1 MYRDNCYSVS
11 FRNHADC
18 SIANTPVATIRTLI
32 IDDEPLARRGIR
44 SLLEQDP
51 EIEIIGECAD
61 GVEAVE
67 EIQRSSPDLIFL
79 DVQMPEVNGFDV
91 IEALRSLRIPDIIF
105 VTAFDRYAI
114 EAFKVH
120 ALDYLLKPVD
130 ADRFRTALDHAK
142 ASIHSKHDH
151 LIGEKLLNLV
161 NDLKKEQHSSSR
173 IVIKS
178 NGRIMFLNIREIDWI
193 EASGD
198 YITIHARKEK
208 HLLREKISAIESKL
222 DAKMFIRI
230 HRSTIVNAERI
241 KELRPKFRGEYTVN
255 LIDGTLLTMSRSYRN
270 RLNSLFDKKL

>member
-1 MYRDNCYSVS
+1 
-11 FRNHADC
+11 
-18 SIANTPVATIRTLI
+18 VATIRTLI

-67 EIQRSSPDLIFL
+67 EIQRGNPDLIFL

-91 IEALRSLRIPDIIF
+91 IEALRLLRIPDIIF
-105 VTAFDRYAI
+105 VTAFDQYAI

-130 ADRFRTALDHAK
+130 ADRFRTALNRAK

-151 LIGEKLLNLV
+151 LIGEKLLDLV
-161 NDLKKEQHSSSR
+161 NDLKKEQHSLSR

-193 EASGD
+193 EAAGD

-230 HRSTIVNAERI
+230 HRSTIVNVERI

-270 RLNSLFDKKL
+270 RLNSLLDKKL